1 MTLALLRLR
10 LTSLLLI
17 AATPVVAVVERHS
30 SAGRERAT
38 T

>member
-1 MTLALLRLR
+1 MSSALLRLR

-17 AATPVVAVVERHS
+17 TATPVVAVVERHS
-30 SAGRERAT
+30 SAGSERAT